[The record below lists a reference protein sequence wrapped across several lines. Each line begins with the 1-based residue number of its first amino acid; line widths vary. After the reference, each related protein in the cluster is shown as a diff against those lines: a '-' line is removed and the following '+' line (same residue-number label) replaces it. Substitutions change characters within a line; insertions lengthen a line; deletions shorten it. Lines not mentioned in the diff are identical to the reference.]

1 MAKGA
6 KVKAEVYKKIL
17 EMFPGSFM
25 YNSDKEL
32 RIPIVEDGESI
43 QLKLTLT
50 VSKTPVEN
58 DNVAVAAGERDEGS
72 FPAPV
77 GSPTATPQVSDEEK
91 QTLQAMMERLGL

>member
-32 RIPIVEDGESI
+32 RIPMMEDGEPI

-58 DNVAVAAGERDEGS
+58 DNAAAAAGERDEGS

-77 GSPTATPQVSDEEK
+77 RSPAATPQVSDEEK

>member
-32 RIPIVEDGESI
+32 RIPMEEDGESI

-58 DNVAVAAGERDEGS
+58 DNAAGAQDEGS

-77 GSPTATPQVSDEEK
+77 GSPAATPQISDEEK

>member
-32 RIPIVEDGESI
+32 RIPMMEDGEPI

-58 DNVAVAAGERDEGS
+58 DNAAGERDEGS

-77 GSPTATPQVSDEEK
+77 GSPAATPQVSDEEK

>member
-6 KVKAEVYKKIL
+6 KVKAKVYKKIL

-32 RIPIVEDGESI
+32 RIPVTEDGEPI

-58 DNVAVAAGERDEGS
+58 DNAVAAATEQEEGS
-72 FPAPV
+72 FPSPV
-77 GSPTATPQVSDEEK
+77 GSPVATPQVSDEEK

>member
-6 KVKAEVYKKIL
+6 NAKSEAYRKIL
-17 EMFPGSFM
+17 DLFPGSFM

-32 RIPIVEDGESI
+32 RIPMTEDGESV

-58 DNVAVAAGERDEGS
+58 DNAAGQSDDS

-77 GSPTATPQVSDEEK
+77 DTSTATPQVSEEEK

>member
-32 RIPIVEDGESI
+32 RIPVTEDGEPI

-58 DNVAVAAGERDEGS
+58 DNAVATAAEQDEGS
-72 FPAPV
+72 FPSPV
-77 GSPTATPQVSDEEK
+77 GSPAATPQVSDEEK

>member
-1 MAKGA
+1 MAKGT

-17 EMFPGSFM
+17 EVFPGSFM

-32 RIPIVEDGESI
+32 RIPMVEDGEPI

-58 DNVAVAAGERDEGS
+58 NNAAGQSDDS

-77 GSPTATPQVSDEEK
+77 SSVAAPPQVSNEEK
-91 QTLQAMMERLGL
+91 QALQAMMERLGL